1 MGQPTSERVNE
12 LWAPVRGAAETV
24 FHKAV
29 AQVKALRTESAG
41 ATDATWKPLPEL
53 GRAALQ
59 RLSAMID
66 SMSDAE
72 REEMLRTVGQTVL
85 VFESTK
91 DVDFLVQ
98 FARQVHVTMA
108 LRNSDEYVKALRN
121 DPQEAAPAAHAVPI
135 GDLLAKLR

>member
-1 MGQPTSERVNE
+1 MGQPTSDRVNE

-24 FHKAV
+24 FRKAV
-29 AQVKALRTESAG
+29 AQVRALRTENAG
-41 ATDATWKPLPEL
+41 ASDGRWKPLPEL
-53 GRAALQ
+53 GPATLQ

-66 SMSDAE
+66 SMSEAE

-91 DVDFLVQ
+91 DVDFLLQ
-98 FARQVHVTMA
+98 FARQVRVTMA
-108 LRNSDEYVKALRN
+108 LRSSDEYVKALRD